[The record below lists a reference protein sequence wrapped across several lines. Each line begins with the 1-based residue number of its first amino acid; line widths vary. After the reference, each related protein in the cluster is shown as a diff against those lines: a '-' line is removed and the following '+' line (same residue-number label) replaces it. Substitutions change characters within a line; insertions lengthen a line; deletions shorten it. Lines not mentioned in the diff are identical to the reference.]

1 MPWKI
6 KVLLF
11 HPSSS
16 GLRRGLEPIPVTIG
30 WDVQYLFKKH
40 TYKVQVFHGD
50 YSAGISILVCTKKKE
65 NLNQCY
71 CTCCFLIKKK
81 YLITAESRVGSITLY
96 LTLSQL
102 KYLMKDYQKHTSETV
117 YAGLSF
123 LKCLNSGHLLFR
135 SSNVPLSFSR
145 LYLSPCE
152 LT

>member
-1 MPWKI
+1 M
-6 KVLLF
+6 LF
-11 HPSSS
+11 
-16 GLRRGLEPIPVTIG
+16 
-30 WDVQYLFKKH
+30 F
-40 TYKVQVFHGD
+40 
-50 YSAGISILVCTKKKE
+50 
-65 NLNQCY
+65 N
-71 CTCCFLIKKK
+71 KKK